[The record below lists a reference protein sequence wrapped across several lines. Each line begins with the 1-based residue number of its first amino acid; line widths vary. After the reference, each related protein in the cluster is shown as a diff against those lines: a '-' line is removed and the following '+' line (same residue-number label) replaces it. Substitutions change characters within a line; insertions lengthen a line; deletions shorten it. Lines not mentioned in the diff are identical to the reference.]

1 MKNLLLVA
9 ICSLFI
15 FSCSITWDKDGPEKY
30 VCNVS
35 YTVGDVHKD
44 TVFSLYQYSY
54 NDCQIVVS
62 TKSINDVVV
71 YKLQIKDFVE
81 DLERNRKVHAT
92 LFQSTEKITLNRYTI
107 TKADDTNEKN
117 NDELN
122 AFNDYYIATEKLL
135 DSLYVYEND
144 SIFETEVGLNYIK
157 CKNLV
162 DSLVNEQ

>member
-1 MKNLLLVA
+1 MKNWLLAV

-35 YTVGDVHKD
+35 YTVGDIHKD
-44 TVFSLYQYSY
+44 TTFLLYQYSY

-107 TKADDTNEKN
+107 TKADDANEKY
-117 NDELN
+117 NDKLN
-122 AFNDYYIATEKLL
+122 AFNCYYNATEKLL
-135 DSLYVYEND
+135 DSLSVYEND
-144 SIFETEVGLNYIK
+144 SIFETKVGLNYVK

>member
-1 MKNLLLVA
+1 MKNWLLAV
-9 ICSLFI
+9 ICSLFV

-62 TKSINDVVV
+62 TKSINDVIV

-107 TKADDTNEKN
+107 TKADDNKN
-117 NDELN
+117 NNELN

>member
-1 MKNLLLVA
+1 MKNWLLA
-9 ICSLFI
+9 IICSLFV

-35 YTVGDVHKD
+35 YTVGDAHKD
-44 TVFSLYQYSY
+44 TVFSLYQYSH

-107 TKADDTNEKN
+107 TKADDNKN
-117 NDELN
+117 NNELN

-144 SIFETEVGLNYIK
+144 SIFKTEVGLNYIK

>member
-1 MKNLLLVA
+1 MKNWLLAV
-9 ICSLFI
+9 ICSLFV
-15 FSCSITWDKDGPEKY
+15 FSCSITLDKDCPEKY

-44 TVFSLYQYSY
+44 TVFSLYQYSH

-107 TKADDTNEKN
+107 TKADDNKN
-117 NDELN
+117 NNELN

-135 DSLYVYEND
+135 DSLYVYENN

-157 CKNLV
+157 CNNLV

>member
-1 MKNLLLVA
+1 MKNWLLAV
-9 ICSLFI
+9 ICSLFV
-15 FSCSITWDKDGPEKY
+15 FSCSITLDKDGPEKY

-44 TVFSLYQYSY
+44 TTFLLYQYSY

-81 DLERNRKVHAT
+81 DLERNRKVHVT

-107 TKADDTNEKN
+107 TRVDDSNEKN
-117 NDELN
+117 NDELD
-122 AFNDYYIATEKLL
+122 AFNNYYISTEKLL
-135 DSLYVYEND
+135 DSLSVYEND

>member
-1 MKNLLLVA
+1 MKNWLLAV
-9 ICSLFI
+9 ICSLFV
-15 FSCSITWDKDGPEKY
+15 FSCSITWDKDGQEKY

-44 TVFSLYQYSY
+44 TVFSLYQYSH

-107 TKADDTNEKN
+107 TKADDNKN
-117 NDELN
+117 NNELN

-162 DSLVNEQ
+162 DS

>member
-1 MKNLLLVA
+1 MKNWLLAV

-35 YTVGDVHKD
+35 YTVGDVYKD

-71 YKLQIKDFVE
+71 YKKPCV
-81 DLERNRKVHAT
+81 
-92 LFQSTEKITLNRYTI
+92 S
-107 TKADDTNEKN
+107 
-117 NDELN
+117 
-122 AFNDYYIATEKLL
+122 
-135 DSLYVYEND
+135 
-144 SIFETEVGLNYIK
+144 
-157 CKNLV
+157 
-162 DSLVNEQ
+162 

>member
-1 MKNLLLVA
+1 M
-9 ICSLFI
+9 
-15 FSCSITWDKDGPEKY
+15 
-30 VCNVS
+30 
-35 YTVGDVHKD
+35 
-44 TVFSLYQYSY
+44 
-54 NDCQIVVS
+54 
-62 TKSINDVVV
+62 

-107 TKADDTNEKN
+107 TRVDDIIEKN

-122 AFNDYYIATEKLL
+122 AFNNYYIATEKLL
-135 DSLYVYEND
+135 DSLSVYEND
-144 SIFETEVGLNYIK
+144 SIFETEVGLNYVK

>member
-1 MKNLLLVA
+1 MKNWLLA
-9 ICSLFI
+9 IICSLFI
-15 FSCSITWDKDGPEKY
+15 FSCSITWDKDCPEKY

-107 TKADDTNEKN
+107 TKADDNKN

-122 AFNDYYIATEKLL
+122 AFNNYYIATEKLL
-135 DSLYVYEND
+135 DSLSVYEND

>member
-1 MKNLLLVA
+1 MKNWLLAV
-9 ICSLFI
+9 ICSLFV

-62 TKSINDVVV
+62 TKSINDVIV

-107 TKADDTNEKN
+107 TKADDNKN
-117 NDELN
+117 NNELN

-144 SIFETEVGLNYIK
+144 SIFKTEVGLNYIK

>member
-1 MKNLLLVA
+1 MKNWLLAV
-9 ICSLFI
+9 ICSLFV
-15 FSCSITWDKDGPEKY
+15 FSCSITLDKDCPEKY

-44 TVFSLYQYSY
+44 TVFSLYQYSH

-107 TKADDTNEKN
+107 TKADDNKN
-117 NDELN
+117 NNELN

-135 DSLYVYEND
+135 DSLYVYENN

-157 CKNLV
+157 YKNLV

>member
-1 MKNLLLVA
+1 MKNWLLA
-9 ICSLFI
+9 IICSLFI
-15 FSCSITWDKDGPEKY
+15 FSCSITWDKDCPEKY

-81 DLERNRKVHAT
+81 DLKRNRKVHAT

-107 TKADDTNEKN
+107 TKADDNKN

-122 AFNDYYIATEKLL
+122 AFNNYYIATEKLL
-135 DSLYVYEND
+135 DSLSVYEND

>member
-1 MKNLLLVA
+1 M
-9 ICSLFI
+9 
-15 FSCSITWDKDGPEKY
+15 
-30 VCNVS
+30 CNVS

-81 DLERNRKVHAT
+81 DFERNRKVYAT

-122 AFNDYYIATEKLL
+122 AFNNYYNATEKLL
-135 DSLYVYEND
+135 DSLSVYEND